1 MGRSAGKVFVLL
13 LMCGGGGF
21 DDGGLAL
28 MAEEIGGD
36 GRGKG
41 TILVCVFILEGN
53 VDCGCHLVQ
62 ERVCCLVSLNLA
74 SSA

>member
-1 MGRSAGKVFVLL
+1 MFVLF

-28 MAEEIGGD
+28 MVEEIRGK

-41 TILVCVFILEGN
+41 TVLVYVFVI
-53 VDCGCHLVQ
+53 V
-62 ERVCCLVSLNLA
+62 A
-74 SSA
+74 AI